1 MKRSLFLT
9 ACFMMLSSLL
19 FGQQHWTCNDANYE
33 SNMNVYANISIE
45 NALAK
50 DGNYEVAAFYNDEVR
65 GVAKVKTDGLL
76 ALQINGKNNEQIKF
90 KLYDHNAQ
98 KELATDYKVNF
109 KNNGIIGNTGLVS
122 INFYKIHWDFEPDY
136 DLDRNMTVTAVIL
149 KDGEVQNRSNL
160 EVAAYINGTKRA
172 VAKPVEDIDGSYL
185 VDLFVCGTTD
195 EESED
200 AEVTFKI
207 YDFDTD
213 LVYDAEYTTI
223 FEDGKI
229 EGLDEPVKMKFITRP
244 YVAQIGEEKY
254 QSLEQ
259 ALKAITAGSTLTI
272 LEDITISEKWD
283 NRYTGAKV
291 SVPVTIDGNGK
302 TIKFTGEINDG
313 LNYTA
318 AFRFEDATTIKNL
331 TIDMSEATSN
341 FSGRFSA
348 VAAKLD
354 ITVDEC
360 IFIGNANYNNTKAII
375 FGEGAQDA
383 LADVKVNIT
392 ESKFIDWKYG
402 VSDNQNAQD
411 AKNVTIAENVF
422 KNASVNI
429 SASELVIF
437 DGNKLD
443 NGNVAITSYT
453 NNTALEVEAINN
465 TLDANQENSIKV
477 DPTDKI
483 NAQEGILLP
492 VAKIGSK
499 YYLELDKAFAA
510 AKAGDVVTVFSG
522 TYDLPSMKAG
532 ITIEGEGE
540 VLFEG
545 TLTGTLENLTMKNI
559 HIKGGNAQRWAYA
572 KGDLVF
578 ENVIFEATGVYALH
592 FDGITEGATL
602 TYEDCT
608 IIGWAAMSGSPA
620 SCTFDGCTFK
630 GNGTYGLIRTY
641 FDATIENCT
650 FDVAN
655 VNTTDNYQDGI
666 HAVSDAYVTV
676 NNSTNVNGDME
687 DIVNVHALS
696 IVNLDGVEIKNV
708 AKIGDNYYLT
718 LQEAV
723 NAVEESATITMVAD
737 TKLAEKV
744 VVPTGKAITLDL
756 NNKTIS
762 QEKACTASYEM
773 ILNKGNLTITGEG
786 VISFKDTS
794 AGDPTFGWGSY
805 TVRNEGTLVVENGT
819 IEHLGEQEAHM
830 ICAIFQYSGSSTI
843 NGGTI
848 STPNYRSARLWSGD
862 MTINGGEFDGQLW
875 LQAVNNTSKLTI
887 NGGTFTPNGGD
898 ASSVFV
904 TNSQYDVVFAVTDGT
919 FNGKIGCSN
928 ATKLAGCIT
937 GGTFSATA
945 KENTASEL
953 IAMGYIFKEADVNGY
968 YEVVDDPTTLYI
980 TNLEELKAF
989 REAVNGG
996 NTFAGITVYLA
1007 ANIDLNNE
1015 EWAPIGSDKNHAFKG
1030 TFDGQEYTISNLKIE
1045 NNALDCA
1052 GLFGYATN
1060 ATIKNVNVKNVDIE
1074 AYSHVAPIAGH
1085 MYTGNIENC
1094 HVSGTINLV
1103 AQYAYAAGIT
1113 ADGYVNVRNCSVI
1126 AEGTGVITVVEKTG
1140 AGGITG
1146 WRGEGNLAIESCT
1159 VKNLDITAWASLGG
1173 ITGIAQY
1180 NNVINGCTVEN
1191 VKLTKTRENG
1201 QASVGLVSGNWTNKS
1216 DDNYTITMTN
1226 NHFDNMSINGTAITS
1241 LCQLYGSNYSY
1252 YDKVIKLVEENNTYG
1267 TITTDFK
1274 VVVKTLAEL
1283 KNALAYVK
1291 AGETIELGAN
1301 IEDVTEVLMISKSL
1315 TINGND
1321 NSVSSNANR
1330 VFRVTESNTVVTL
1343 NGVNMVSG
1351 AAVNYPNDVRGISI
1365 DANLS
1370 DVQMTL
1376 NDCSVDFTDVS
1387 AKDWT
1392 YAVNVSGNGT
1402 GHEVTVNGGTYEGA
1416 NVINVHGANNTIVVK
1431 DATLNSMYPN
1441 NDVYYGACIWV
1452 LQNQG
1457 SSVEATGNT
1466 FNGNNAVAFNLG
1478 TGTTLTESENI
1489 DNTKRVVAKIGDVY
1503 YTSVN
1508 EAINA
1513 AQDGVTV
1520 QLLAGTI
1527 NEVIKPWAGDSQH
1540 TSEKSIT
1547 IVGAENFGTTL
1558 TGGLYLGY
1566 DDSGC
1571 RAHTIT
1577 INGIAFEDKGILVA
1591 GQQNVVI
1598 EGNKFTNITDVVSTS
1613 QSANANAISVI
1624 GKNINATV
1632 KNNVIENIAVAGINL
1647 RNIAKATVEGNTI
1660 TNTEHNAITITET
1673 AGEGII
1679 SVINNKLS
1687 QWGLGEEKGRAIRIS
1702 ANKVVNINGN
1712 VMSHTAA
1719 PESFVKVIGLGTE
1732 EKQLNVD
1739 KNYWNGNNP
1748 IALFETDGKADPVS
1762 YLVGYYVAQP
1772 LVEENYVELSAS
1784 VAKIGTKYYQSFA
1797 SAIAAVQ
1804 NNETIE
1810 LITDCAENVTIAQ
1823 KSGLSFIIKGAAD
1836 KNYTGTITVKGD
1848 GKANNYNTETL
1859 TFQNINFTPAYN
1871 TYAITATKN
1880 TYARNITVDNCTFK
1894 ADNNAYGIRVRNG
1907 YNYTVK
1913 NTTAEGM
1920 YTFFNASEALSGLTV
1935 ENVTVKCSNVAF
1947 SAAYGMGDASFT
1959 NVTIYSDNNG
1969 VKVNNTNGSAL
1980 TFEDCSITA
1989 KTPVTFI
1996 ENAGITSSL
2005 TAEFNGTNNMVV
2017 KEGGEYW
2024 FDITD
2029 DAATDAT
2036 FKAIVNDA
2044 DLDMSNTAFEASI
2057 GNVYYSTLHK
2067 AIDVAVD
2074 GDVVTLAR
2082 NIAYTSEDAILAS
2095 GNLKVMVNVAGKN
2108 ITLDMNGKEISL
2120 DHQSAT
2126 DRIYAV
2132 VSVEDGAS
2140 LTVKGEGSIDV
2151 DVNDAT
2157 PKVAYMF
2164 LKRGNNGTLVIENGN
2179 FHMDDSEDS
2188 MVYTSGDEVVTVKG
2202 GTFILD
2208 AVGTSNNGSPWIF
2221 NANGQC
2227 AKSVIVQG
2235 GTFNF
2240 DVNHQYYSDE
2250 VYVSKE
2256 KALQKNDDN
2265 KWEVVDA
2272 VAYVEETCSFNK
2284 HNTRNVGYATLAEAV
2299 ASEYGNNVT
2308 MLADVNEA
2316 VTISG
2321 KEITLD
2327 LNGKKVYS
2335 ANSDVISVKNN
2346 ANVTIKGGTLESAGY
2361 NCGGVYVNNST
2372 LALNGCTFVGTN
2384 NEESCGVYASN
2395 GANVTIDN
2403 CELTANHYGLI
2414 MMGANVTINSG
2425 TFTAPLSVSAN
2436 GSDDYDDA
2444 TLTINGGTFNGGIYW
2459 PANGE
2464 LTINDGIFTDETAVY
2479 VKSGSLEINGGTF
2492 TGTGVANNYAYTL
2505 SGFAATG
2512 DAIVIENVGG
2522 DEYDAIGTVSIT
2534 GGTFTSVN
2542 AAPIASYTAGKNG
2555 VEAVE
2560 GFVIGGTFNKEIEAE
2575 LCALGYIC
2583 IPDGNGAYTIADDP
2597 STLYITNLD
2606 ELIEFRD
2613 DVNAGNDYAGITVYL
2628 AADIDMAGIDWS
2640 VNIGDDCSATFD
2652 GTFDGQGH
2660 KLMNLTSTETAQKAD
2675 GYICTGLFGAI
2686 HGNAVLKDFTIE
2698 NVTINTGDYTGNNVS
2713 AVVGFA
2719 YNVTGSIENVK
2730 VTGSININ
2738 APKATG
2744 VGAIIG
2750 YDYYSP
2756 ALTVNNCVVA
2766 GNAGSTILGKS
2777 YVGGAVGYAST
2788 KIALNENTVENVSV
2802 TATGSVGAIAGIM
2815 LTGGSADAN
2824 TIKNVALVATGELWA
2839 NSAAVVAGTITSTG
2853 AVTVANTVVE
2863 NVTANG
2869 AAASLVGGKLVE
2881 KPTTPIEKVEA
2892 RIGNKYY
2899 ATLEGALVAEGNDV
2913 TLLVPYVVEAGE
2925 TVELDLNGKKVTG
2938 TPTEAKAYAV
2948 ITNNGNLTIKN
2959 GSIICDHKLAGSTGY
2974 AVNAITNGGTLTIDG
2989 AIVENK
2995 STAQY
3000 QIGYAIDNNSTTG
3013 NAVVVVK
3020 SGAVRASGS
3029 NYYDGIRQFCNSLT
3043 NENSVTINGGEV
3055 STLWMQNPS
3064 DGAEKNTKDVKG
3076 SFAITGGK
3084 VGVVSTEPSANF
3096 SASIT
3101 AGEVGRVEY
3110 FQTSEG
3116 RNLVGYITGGT
3127 FGMDVTDLFCAY
3139 GYRAEYNTEGN
3150 NYIVKLAYGKLV
3162 RNLGAGWN
3170 WFSSFVDIEGEDG
3183 LAKLEEALGTA
3194 GVQIKDNAGQTFVN
3208 YSSANGRWRGTL
3220 TATSSTRMYSINTSV
3235 EHTLEYAGDFY
3246 ELKEY
3251 TPQLHEGWNY
3261 LAYPSYNTMSVEQ
3274 AFMGYEPADGDV
3286 LKSKTSSVTYA
3297 WGMWIFE
3304 DGEAF
3309 DLTPGEGY
3317 MYYNEG
3323 DDKPFAYS
3331 TEQTSTRS
3339 SSRSYVGKS
3348 SEYWTVDA
3356 SQYPS
3361 NMTMIATLDVEG
3373 TNYEVAAFVDGELRG
3388 SARPIYIEELDQ
3400 CIIIMTINGEDV
3412 ANVTF
3417 KYYDYY
3423 ASEEYTLNNV
3433 AVYSNNAILGSVEN
3447 PYALTRGTTGIG
3459 ENSLNDINI
3468 YPNPTTTDREI
3479 NLQATC
3485 DKVEV
3490 FNTLGVKVAEYQNVD
3505 TIDALET
3512 AGTYVIRVTLNGDV
3526 KHCRLIVK

>member
-207 YDFDTD
+207 YDFDTETE
-213 LVYDAEYTTI
+213 YDAEYTTI
-223 FEDGKI
+223 FKDGKI

-259 ALKAITAGSTLTI
+259 AFAAAQAGDEVKIIYAGTYALST
-272 LEDITISEKWD
+272 S
-283 NRYTGAKV
+283 G
-291 SVPVTIDGNGK
+291 
-302 TIKFTGEINDG
+302 
-313 LNYTA
+313 
-318 AFRFEDATTIKNL
+318 KNL
-331 TIDMSEATSN
+331 TITATEDGVVFENIGAKNMGGANVTFNNVTFTYAESSTYKGLQHSGNLVYNDCTFNGQVFLYGESETFNDCTFNTTDKDNYNVWTYGAKEVAFNECTFNCAGKSVLIYHENANTINDVIVTDCTFNATQAVDGKAAIEMDSSLTGGIDLTISN
-341 FSGRFSA
+341 TTVTGFGTGNKSGNSLWNNKKGNDTD
-348 VAAKLD
+348 VNND
-354 ITVDEC
+354 ITVVVDDVTVLAPIYEAQ
-360 IFIGNANYNNTKAII
+360 IGEVKYRKLGTAFTAVQA
-375 FGEGAQDA
+375 GET
-383 LADVKVNIT
+383 VKV
-392 ESKFIDWKYG
+392 
-402 VSDNQNAQD
+402 
-411 AKNVTIAENVF
+411 
-422 KNASVNI
+422 
-429 SASELVIF
+429 
-437 DGNKLD
+437 
-443 NGNVAITSYT
+443 
-453 NNTALEVEAINN
+453 
-465 TLDANQENSIKV
+465 
-477 DPTDKI
+477 
-483 NAQEGILLP
+483 
-492 VAKIGSK
+492 
-499 YYLELDKAFAA
+499 FA
-510 AKAGDVVTVFSG
+510 G
-522 TYDLPSMKAG
+522 TYNLPSMKAG
-532 ITIEGEGE
+532 ITVEGEGE
-540 VLFEG
+540 VVFEG

-572 KGDLVF
+572 NGDLVF
-578 ENVIFEATGVYALH
+578 ENVTFEATGVYALH

-641 FDATIENCT
+641 FDATITDCT

-666 HAVSDAYVTV
+666 HAVSGAYVTV
-676 NNSTNVNGDME
+676 NNSTNVNGDMK
-687 DIVNVHALS
+687 DLVNVHALS
-696 IVNLDGVEIKNV
+696 IVKLDGVEIKNV

-1045 NNALDCA
+1045 NNDLDCA

-1146 WRGEGNLAIESCT
+1146 WRGEGNLAIENCT

-1180 NNVINGCTVEN
+1180 NNVINGCIVEN

-1226 NHFDNMSINGTAITS
+1226 NHFDKMSINGTAITS

-1315 TINGND
+1315 TINGNGY
-1321 NSVSSNANR
+1321 SVSSNANR
-1330 VFRVTESNTVVTL
+1330 VFRVTTSNTEVTL
-1343 NGVNMVSG
+1343 NDVNMVSG
-1351 AAVNYPNDVRGISI
+1351 AAVIYPNDVRGISI

-1370 DVQMTL
+1370 NVQMTL
-1376 NDCSVDFTDVS
+1376 NNCSVDFTDVS
-1387 AKDWT
+1387 ANDWT

-1402 GHEVTVNGGTYEGA
+1402 GHKVTVNGGTYEGA

-1441 NDVYYGACIWV
+1441 NDVYYGSCIWV

-1466 FNGNNAVAFNLG
+1466 FNGDNAIAFNLG

-1489 DNTKRVVAKIGDVY
+1489 DNTKRVVAKIGNVY

-1508 EAINA
+1508 DAINA
-1513 AQDGVTV
+1513 AQDGETV
-1520 QLLAGTI
+1520 KLLACTI
-1527 NEVIKPWAGDSQH
+1527 DEVIAPWAGDSQH
-1540 TSEKSIT
+1540 RLEKSIT

-1558 TGGLYLGY
+1558 TGGLFLGY
-1566 DDSGC
+1566 NDGTVRDN
-1571 RAHTIT
+1571 TIT
-1577 INGIAFEDKGILVA
+1577 VKDINFVGKGVTVA
-1591 GQQNVVI
+1591 NQKNVVI
-1598 EGNKFTNITDVVSTS
+1598 EGNKFTDINALVSEQHGNS
-1613 QSANANAISVI
+1613 GSAIHII
-1624 GKNINATV
+1624 GTNNDKSIVATV
-1632 KNNVIENIAVAGINL
+1632 KDNVIENVTGTKQAGVYMSQVANV
-1647 RNIAKATVEGNTI
+1647 TVKGNTV
-1660 TNTEHNAITITET
+1660 TGTTHNAITISAAT
-1673 AGEGII
+1673 ATDAAILVE
-1679 SVINNKLS
+1679 NNTLS
-1687 QWGLGEEKGRAIRIS
+1687 QWGLSGEGRAMRIS
-1702 ANKVVNINGN
+1702 GGATVEVHKN
-1712 VMSHTAA
+1712 VMSNTAA
-1719 PESFVKVIGLGTE
+1719 PEEFVKITGAPATG
-1732 EKQLNVD
+1732 VD
-1739 KNYWNGNNP
+1739 ASENYWNGVSPLSMFN
-1748 IALFETDGKADPVS
+1748 TDLTIDPVS
-1762 YLVGYYVAQP
+1762 ILKNYYTD
-1772 LVEENYVELSAS
+1772 VEKTNLVELSAS
-1784 VAKIGTKYYQSFA
+1784 VAMIGAKYYQSFA
-1797 SAIAAVQ
+1797 TAIAEVK
-1804 NNETIE
+1804 NGETIN
-1810 LITDCAENVTIAQ
+1810 LIADCAENVTISQ
-1823 KSGLSFIIKGAAD
+1823 KSGLSFTINGNNNTYK
-1836 KNYTGTITVKGD
+1836 GTITVKGD
-1848 GKANNYNTETL
+1848 KAPNNYNTETL
-1859 TFQNINFTPAYN
+1859 TFTNINFTPAYN
-1871 TYAITATKN
+1871 TYAITATKD
-1880 TYARNITVDNCTFK
+1880 TYARNITVDGCTFSG
-1894 ADNNAYGIRVRNG
+1894 NNDCYGIRVRNG

-1935 ENVTVKCSNVAF
+1935 EEVIVKCSNVAF
-1947 SAAYGMGDASFT
+1947 SAAYGMGNASFT
-1959 NVTIYSDNNG
+1959 EVTIDSENNG
-1969 VKVNNTNGSAL
+1969 VKVNNPNGSAL

-2017 KEGGEYW
+2017 KNDGGYW
-2024 FDITD
+2024 FAITD

-2036 FKAIVNDA
+2036 FKAIVNDTE
-2044 DLDMSNTAFEASI
+2044 LDMSNTAFEASI

-2095 GNLKVMVNVAGKN
+2095 GNLKVMVNVAGKD
-2108 ITLDMNGKEISL
+2108 ITLDMNGKKISL

-2164 LKRGNNGTLVIENGN
+2164 LKRGNNGKLVIENGN

-2188 MVYTSGDEVVTVKG
+2188 MVYSSGDDVVIVNG

-2208 AVGTSNNGSPWIF
+2208 AVGTGNNGSPWIF
-2221 NANGQC
+2221 NCNGSNT
-2227 AKSVIVQG
+2227 KNVIVNG
-2235 GTFNF
+2235 GTFNY
-2240 DVNHQYYSDE
+2240 DINHQYWAFE
-2250 VYVSKE
+2250 VLVPMDR
-2256 KALQKNDDN
+2256 ALKNNGDGT
-2265 KWEVVDA
+2265 WTVVNA
-2272 VAYVEETCSFNK
+2272 VAYVVENSGNYE
-2284 HNTRNVGYATLAEAV
+2284 REIGYATLADAV

-2361 NCGGVYVNNST
+2361 NCGGVYVNNAT

-2459 PANGE
+2459 PANGK
-2464 LTINDGIFTDETAVY
+2464 LTINDGIFTDEIAVY

-2542 AAPIASYTAGKNG
+2542 AAPIASYTAGKDG

-2613 DVNAGNDYAGITVYL
+2613 DVNAGNDYAGMTVYL

-2660 KLMNLTSTETAQKAD
+2660 KLMNLTSTETAQKTD

-2686 HGNAVLKDFTIE
+2686 HGNAVLKNFTIE

-2869 AAASLVGGKLVE
+2869 VAASLVGGKLVE

-2899 ATLEGALVAEGNDV
+2899 ATLEGALVAEGNEV

-2925 TVELDLNGKKVTG
+2925 EVVLDLNGKKVTG

-2989 AIVENK
+2989 ATVENK

-3020 SGAVRASGS
+3020 SGAVRATGS

-3043 NENSVTINGGEV
+3043 NENDVTIEGGEV

-3076 SFAITGGK
+3076 SFSITGGK

-3096 SASIT
+3096 TASIT
-3101 AGEVGRVEY
+3101 AGEIGEVEH
-3110 FQTSEG
+3110 FQTADG

-3433 AVYSNNAILGSVEN
+3433 AVYSNNAILGSVEK

-3505 TIDALET
+3505 SIDALET